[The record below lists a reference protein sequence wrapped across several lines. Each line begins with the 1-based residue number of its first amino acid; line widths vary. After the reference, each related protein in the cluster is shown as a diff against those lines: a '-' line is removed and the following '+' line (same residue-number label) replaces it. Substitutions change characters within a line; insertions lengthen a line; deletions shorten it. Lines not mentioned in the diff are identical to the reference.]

1 MDLPLIDRIWRVR
14 GSLALEVRRTPR
26 DAFARLDHLFRAVGT
41 TFRIDGDTLAF
52 SKKDPIAQDR
62 MAIFNH
68 GALWVED
75 DGQSAELRY
84 DLNSPTLRLCFFL
97 PFLFL
102 GIAWLL
108 KVAQSGLRL
117 RWYLHGALR
126 RWSDSGAVA
135 DPIGLPQEPCRRG
148 VRCRNRAG
156 LTRFTPSSRPE
167 FPRPAAVREDRP

>member
-108 KVAQSGLRL
+108 KESRNPAFVFAGIFTVLYVVGRILEPWLIRSAFRKSLADAESVAET
-117 RWYLHGALR
+117 AP
-126 RWSDSGAVA
+126 V
-135 DPIGLPQEPCRRG
+135 
-148 VRCRNRAG
+148 
-156 LTRFTPSSRPE
+156 
-167 FPRPAAVREDRP
+167 